1 MNDRD
6 VTNGADETVIG
17 ASDKTASIHRTP
29 EGRRRRGRGGLTGA
43 VLLIAVGVLFLLNNL
58 GTLEVDWL
66 SLFRFWPVLLI
77 LVGLDIILGRR
88 GALGSAI
95 MAVLAL
101 LVVGGVVYLAT
112 TAPGFARGQAVS
124 GDFAQ
129 PLGDVDRLEVRLDL
143 GASDTELDALSG
155 GTNAV
160 EGAYT
165 SPENLQVVVDYHTQ
179 GSTGVLEIYQ
189 EERHG
194 MPAMMV
200 PGFVG
205 ELDLGLTA
213 AVPVDLIIDAG
224 VGDLTLD
231 LTGMDIRSL
240 VIDGGVGSLNVI
252 LPAEGRYDVDVEVGV
267 GSITIE
273 VPSGMEAE
281 ISYDGG
287 LGHLDMPGRFKQIDG
302 LWQTGD
308 YSRNAENSARI
319 DVEAGVGN
327 VTIK

>member
-1 MNDRD
+1 MVDRD
-6 VTNGADETVIG
+6 TTNGADETIIG
-17 ASDKTASIHRTP
+17 ASDKTAAIPRTP
-29 EGRRRRGRGGLTGA
+29 DGRRRGGSGLTGA
-43 VLLIAVGVLFLLNNL
+43 VLLITVGVLFLLSNL

-77 LVGLDIILGRR
+77 LVGLDIVLGRR
-88 GALGSAI
+88 GALGSAL
-95 MAVLAL
+95 MAVIAL

-112 TAPGFARGQAVS
+112 TGPGFVRGQAVS

-129 PLGDVDRLEVRLDL
+129 PLGDVDRLEVKLDL

-155 GTNAV
+155 GSNAV

-165 SPENLQVVVDYHTQ
+165 SPENLKVVVDYHTR
-179 GSTGVLEIYQ
+179 GGTGVLEIYQ
-189 EERHG
+189 EETHG

-205 ELDLGLTA
+205 ELDLGLTT
-213 AVPVDLIIDAG
+213 AVPVDLVVDAG

-252 LPAEGRYDVDVEVGV
+252 LPAEGRCDVDVGVGV

-273 VPSGMEAE
+273 VPPGMEAQ

-287 LGHLDMPGRFKQIDG
+287 LSHLDVAGRFEKIDG
-302 LWQTGD
+302 LWQTGG
-308 YSRNAENSARI
+308 YSRNAKNSARI
-319 DVEAGVGN
+319 DVDAGVGS
-327 VTIK
+327 VTIR